1 MLSIGGSCGV
11 CHLRIDTDGNAH
23 LVPTRPGSVKRTP
36 FCGLPLED
44 VHAQQSHVAIE
55 DAHAQQA
62 HVAIEDE
69 PAGVL
74 AIEDEPAGAAGV
86 LAIEDGDIAI

>member
-1 MLSIGGSCGV
+1 M
-11 CHLRIDTDGNAH
+11 
-23 LVPTRPGSVKRTP
+23 KRTP

-62 HVAIEDE
+62 HVAIE